1 MKDGLRVLSAF
12 DRIGDFPDPPEDLD
26 LLTATPEQLILYGIP
41 PRPDPDREHELYS
54 VWSSFFSPRPTFVS
68 EKITTQL
75 REFRVQTRQSTPAA
89 INITSATR
97 YETSR
102 NWCGAYIEPNN
113 YKVIV
118 HVSGMWHVP
127 KPSPPLNAEPGD
139 YTCSA
144 WVGLDGQRRYFNSSL
159 PQIGTWQKVT
169 LLTDG
174 TKQFETFAWFQ
185 WWAKD
190 YENNR
195 PYRINSVP
203 IVIGDKV
210 GCIVRVWE
218 RSVAYVAILNFSTR
232 RFFRK
237 KIRAPIVRMRRP
249 EISGATAE
257 WIMERPAILKTPD
270 QLYSLADYGQ
280 LEFSSC
286 YAAEASPAEPN
297 WPHVVGTGLKLD
309 GERLIRMYDVLPN
322 PNRTQF
328 ISMAQKTSETS
339 AVASYG
345 GFHV

>member
-1 MKDGLRVLSAF
+1 MEIGTQELDDAS
-12 DRIGDFPDPPEDLD
+12 RIVDFPNPPEELN
-26 LLTATPEQLILYGIP
+26 LLTATPEQLVFYGIP
-41 PRPDPDREHELYS
+41 PRPDPDSEVELYRA
-54 VWSSFFSPRPTFVS
+54 WLQFFELRPTFVS
-68 EKITTQL
+68 EEIKTTL
-75 REFRVQTRQSTPAA
+75 DEFRVQTRESAPSA
-89 INITSATR
+89 INVSSATR

-102 NWCGAYIEPNN
+102 NWCGAYIAAND
-113 YKVIV
+113 YKVFV
-118 HVSGMWHVP
+118 QVSGEWTVP
-127 KPSPPLNAEPGD
+127 EPSPPPKAKPGE

-203 IVIGDKV
+203 IAIGDKV